1 MPARI
6 SRPLRLAS
14 TTPSPPGVNVVE
26 AEAPGGEQ
34 DRLPPFAAQYG
45 PDRVPFGQQP
55 LVQASHRRPVA
66 AADPVADRRPWE
78 SGRSSGRPRPDDCLG
93 CGDYPVV
100 PLGTSWGDSDGCWR
114 GGGPGVAPRD
124 IRESVKATKD
134 IRETVQKELEF
145 DPLVDAT
152 DITVKNLNG
161 KVALNGTVPS
171 YPQYLQAAAAA
182 KRVKGVTR
190 VHNHLMVVLPP
201 ADYRDDA
208 MLTTAANNALALNIT
223 VPARVEASASDGDV
237 WLTGMVSNR
246 FERDAAAQAIAGL
259 PGLRDIINDIEIL
272 SEVETTDVTLLVED
286 ALDRYSLI
294 PDGSDIAVEA
304 SDGTVKLTGHVRNW
318 AEHDMVIDAAWKG
331 VGVKNVND
339 ELVVTS

>member
-1 MPARI
+1 M
-6 SRPLRLAS
+6 
-14 TTPSPPGVNVVE
+14 
-26 AEAPGGEQ
+26 
-34 DRLPPFAAQYG
+34 
-45 PDRVPFGQQP
+45 
-55 LVQASHRRPVA
+55 
-66 AADPVADRRPWE
+66 
-78 SGRSSGRPRPDDCLG
+78 
-93 CGDYPVV
+93 
-100 PLGTSWGDSDGCWR
+100 
-114 GGGPGVAPRD
+114 APRD

-331 VGVKNVND
+331 VGVKNVQD